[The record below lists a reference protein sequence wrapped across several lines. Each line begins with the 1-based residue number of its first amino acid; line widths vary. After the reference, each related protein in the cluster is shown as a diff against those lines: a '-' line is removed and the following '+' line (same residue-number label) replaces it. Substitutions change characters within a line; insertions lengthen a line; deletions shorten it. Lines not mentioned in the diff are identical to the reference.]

1 MNNLNFGVPNLR
13 EKKEEK
19 YTDVGVLTFHPTG
32 EGLGRKMELN
42 TKALELLKADDTNNQ
57 VSFSFAGQDIYIV
70 NTSGVD
76 NASGLKIGKTTNGF
90 SDKKHYNFIKGSMF
104 KLSDS
109 ETLELFF
116 EETENEFNGNM
127 VFKLVKEVSQKE
139 ENNDILNL
147 GQIQES
153 INSTEDPNDLL
164 SDHYEDMASEYTQEQ
179 LDELNSQEYANKI
192 DVEAY
197 ALMSDEQQDR
207 IGNSSYNNYSNNGGT
222 EV

>member
-19 YTDVGVLTFHPTG
+19 YTEVGVLTFHPTG

-42 TKALELLKADDTNNQ
+42 TKALELLKADDKNNQ

-90 SDKKHYNFIKGSMF
+90 SDKKHYNFIKVSMF
-104 KLSDS
+104 KLDDS

-116 EETENEFNGNM
+116 EKTENEFNGNM
-127 VFKLVKEVSQKE
+127 VFKLVKEPF
-139 ENNDILNL
+139 
-147 GQIQES
+147 IQEQV
-153 INSTEDPNDLL
+153 NETEEFNDLL

-179 LDELNSQEYANKI
+179 LDELNSQEYANQI
-192 DVEAY
+192 DIDAY
-197 ALMSDEQQDR
+197 ALVSDEQQDR
-207 IGNSSYNNYSNNGGT
+207 LGGSSYNNYSNNGGT